1 MRFVVRVPLCRDWR
15 VRLIGMLALHCPW
28 RGDEYFGAQKGRDVS
43 LIPTLTDPLFL
54 RDPYPTYGRLH
65 ARGVSGWDEDRQ
77 MWLIWGYAETH
88 EALRSPRLSVHTAGA
103 RLGQAGPR
111 YAPVVEAV
119 SRFLTRLDGPA
130 HRRIRGLLLRAFTPR
145 AVEQM
150 EDTIR
155 ACVLDLLRPHLN
167 AGSMDIVADLAIPLP
182 LTVIGTMLG
191 VPRADHVQVK
201 AWASALGGIADLDPN
216 PKGLERALRALEAFR
231 DYVGRLI
238 AEHRRQPGDDLLGA
252 LVTVEE
258 AGDRLSPDELVAI
271 CQVLLI
277 AGHETTT
284 GLLGNAVQLLLAHP
298 EVLEAVRQTPRL
310 LPGFIEEV
318 LRYDSPVQVRTRLA
332 TQELP
337 LGGQRVAAG
346 QALLLLVGAANRD
359 PRVFKDPDQ
368 FDLQRTPNHH
378 LAFGEGPHY
387 CLGAALARLE
397 GRMAVEILLEELPRL
412 ALAPGSQ
419 VRRQPNFSLRSW
431 ESLPIVFA

>member
-1 MRFVVRVPLCRDWR
+1 MTTLR
-15 VRLIGMLALHCPW
+15 
-28 RGDEYFGAQKGRDVS
+28 AQKGRDVS
-43 LIPTLTDPLFL
+43 LIPALTDQLFL
-54 RDPYPTYGRLH
+54 MDPYPTYGRLH
-65 ARGVSGWDEDRQ
+65 AQGVSGWDEDRQ

-88 EALRSPRLSVHTAGA
+88 EALKSPQLSVHTAGA

-130 HRRIRGLLLRAFTPR
+130 HGRIRGLLLRAFTPR
-145 AVEQM
+145 AVEKM

-155 ACVLDLLRPHLN
+155 TCVLELLGPHLDT
-167 AGSMDIVADLAIPLP
+167 GRMDVVSDLAIPLP

-191 VPRADHVQVK
+191 VPREDHVQVK

-216 PKGLERALRALEAFR
+216 PEVLERALRALEAFR

-238 AEHRRQPGDDLLGA
+238 AKRQRQPGDDLLGA

-258 AGDRLSPDELVAI
+258 AGDRISPDELVAI

-284 GLLGNAVQLLLAHP
+284 CLLGNAVQLLLAHP
-298 EVLEAVRQTPRL
+298 DVLEAVRQTPQL

-332 TQELP
+332 TQELQ

-359 PRVFKDPDQ
+359 PRVFREPDHV
-368 FDLQRTPNHH
+368 DIQRTPNHH

-397 GRMAVEILLEELPRL
+397 GRVTAEILLEKMPTL
-412 ALAPGSQ
+412 ALAPGWQ
-419 VRRQPNFSLRSW
+419 LRRQPNFSLRGW

>member
-1 MRFVVRVPLCRDWR
+1 MTILR
-15 VRLIGMLALHCPW
+15 
-28 RGDEYFGAQKGRDVS
+28 AQKGRDVS
-43 LIPTLTDPLFL
+43 LIPVLTDQLFL
-54 RDPYPTYGRLH
+54 MDPYPTYGQLH
-65 ARGVSGWDEDRQ
+65 GQGVSGWDEDRQ

-88 EALRSPRLSVHTAGA
+88 EALKSPQLSVHTAGA

-130 HRRIRGLLLRAFTPR
+130 HSRIRGLLLRAFTPR
-145 AVEQM
+145 AVEKM

-155 ACVLDLLRPHLN
+155 TCVIELLRPHLD
-167 AGSMDIVADLAIPLP
+167 AGRMDIVTDLAIPLP

-191 VPRADHVQVK
+191 VPREDHVQVK
-201 AWASALGGIADLDPN
+201 ASASALGGIADLDPN
-216 PKGLERALRALEAFR
+216 PEVLARALRALEAFR

-238 AEHRRQPGDDLLGA
+238 ATHQRQPGDDLLGA

-258 AGDRLSPDELVAI
+258 AGDQLSPNELVAI

-284 GLLGNAVQLLLAHP
+284 CLLGNAVQLLLAYP
-298 EVLEAVRQTPRL
+298 DVLEAVRQTPQL

-359 PRVFKDPDQ
+359 PRVFRDPDH
-368 FDLQRTPNHH
+368 FDIHRTPNHH

-397 GRMAVEILLEELPRL
+397 GRIAVEILLEKMLRL

-419 VRRQPNFSLRSW
+419 LRRQPNFSLRSW

>member
-1 MRFVVRVPLCRDWR
+1 M
-15 VRLIGMLALHCPW
+15 
-28 RGDEYFGAQKGRDVS
+28 
-43 LIPTLTDPLFL
+43 
-54 RDPYPTYGRLH
+54 
-65 ARGVSGWDEDRQ
+65 SGWDEDRQ
-77 MWLIWGYAETH
+77 MWLMWGYAETH
-88 EALRSPRLSVHTAGA
+88 EALRSPQLSVHTAGA

-119 SRFLTRLDGPA
+119 SRFLTRVDGPA
-130 HRRIRGLLLRAFTPR
+130 HRRLRGLLLRAFTPR

-155 ACVLDLLRPHLN
+155 ACVLELLRPHLD

-216 PKGLERALRALEAFR
+216 PEGLERALRALEAFR
-231 DYVGRLI
+231 DYVGGLI
-238 AEHRRQPGDDLLGA
+238 ATHQRQPGKNLLGA

-258 AGDRLSPDELVAI
+258 AGVRLSPDELVAI

-298 EVLEAVRQTPRL
+298 DVLEAVRQTPHM

-359 PRVFKDPDQ
+359 PRMFRDPDC

-397 GRMAVEILLEELPRL
+397 GRMAVEILLEKLPKL

-419 VRRQPNFSLRSW
+419 LRRQPNFSLRSW

>member
-1 MRFVVRVPLCRDWR
+1 MTILR
-15 VRLIGMLALHCPW
+15 
-28 RGDEYFGAQKGRDVS
+28 AQKGRDMS
-43 LIPTLTDPLFL
+43 LIPTLTDQLFL
-54 RDPYPTYGRLH
+54 RDPYPTYGQLH
-65 ARGVSGWDEDRQ
+65 AQGVSGWDEDRQ

-88 EALRSPRLSVHTAGA
+88 EALKSPQLSVHTAGA

-111 YAPVVEAV
+111 YTPVVEAV
-119 SRFLTRLDGPA
+119 SRFLTRLDGPP
-130 HRRIRGLLLRAFTPR
+130 HSRIRGLLLRAFTPR
-145 AVEQM
+145 AVEKM

-155 ACVLDLLRPHLN
+155 TCVIELLGPHLDT
-167 AGSMDIVADLAIPLP
+167 GRMDVVTDLAIPLP
-182 LTVIGTMLG
+182 LTVIGMMLG
-191 VPRADHVQVK
+191 VPREDHVQVK

-216 PKGLERALRALEAFR
+216 PELLARALQALAAFR

-238 AEHRRQPGDDLLGA
+238 ATHQRQPGDDLLGA

-258 AGDRLSPDELVAI
+258 AGDQLSPNELVAI

-284 GLLGNAVQLLLAHP
+284 CLLGNAVQLLLARP
-298 EVLEAVRQTPRL
+298 DVLEAVRLTPPL

-359 PRVFKDPDQ
+359 PRVFRDPDH
-368 FDLQRTPNHH
+368 FDIQRTPNHH

-397 GRMAVEILLEELPRL
+397 GRIAVEILLEKMPKLT
-412 ALAPGSQ
+412 LAPGSQ
-419 VRRQPNFSLRSW
+419 LRRQPNFSLRSW

>member
-1 MRFVVRVPLCRDWR
+1 MTILR
-15 VRLIGMLALHCPW
+15 
-28 RGDEYFGAQKGRDVS
+28 AQKGRDMS
-43 LIPTLTDPLFL
+43 LIPALTDQLFL
-54 RDPYPTYGRLH
+54 MDPYPTYWQLH
-65 ARGVSGWDEDRQ
+65 AQGVSGWDEDRQ

-88 EALRSPRLSVHTAGA
+88 EALKSPQLSVHTAAA

-145 AVEQM
+145 AVEKM

-155 ACVLDLLRPHLN
+155 TCVIELLGPHLDT
-167 AGSMDIVADLAIPLP
+167 GRMDVVTDVAIPLP

-191 VPRADHVQVK
+191 VPREDHVQVK

-216 PKGLERALRALEAFR
+216 PEVLERALQALEAFR

-238 AEHRRQPGDDLLGA
+238 ATHQRQPGNDLLGA

-258 AGDRLSPDELVAI
+258 AGDQLSPNELVAI

-284 GLLGNAVQLLLAHP
+284 CLLGNAVQLLLARP
-298 EVLEAVRQTPRL
+298 DVLEAVRQTPPL

-337 LGGQRVAAG
+337 LGGQWVAAG

-359 PRVFKDPDQ
+359 PRVFRDPDH
-368 FDLQRTPNHH
+368 FDIQRTPNHH

-397 GRMAVEILLEELPRL
+397 GRIAVEILLEKMPKL
-412 ALAPGSQ
+412 AMAPGSQ
-419 VRRQPNFSLRSW
+419 LRRQPNFSLRSW

>member
-1 MRFVVRVPLCRDWR
+1 MTTLR
-15 VRLIGMLALHCPW
+15 
-28 RGDEYFGAQKGRDVS
+28 AQKGRDVS
-43 LIPTLTDPLFL
+43 LIPALTDQLFL
-54 RDPYPTYGRLH
+54 MDPSPTYEQLH
-65 ARGVSGWDEDRQ
+65 AQGVSGWDEDRQ

-88 EALRSPRLSVHTAGA
+88 EALKSPQLSVHTAGA

-119 SRFLTRLDGPA
+119 SRFLTRVDGPA
-130 HRRIRGLLLRAFTPR
+130 HSRIRGLLLRAFTPR
-145 AVEQM
+145 AVEKM

-155 ACVLDLLRPHLN
+155 TCVIELLGPHLDT
-167 AGSMDIVADLAIPLP
+167 GRMDVVTDLAIPLP

-191 VPRADHVQVK
+191 VPREDHVQVK
-201 AWASALGGIADLDPN
+201 TWASALGGIADLDPN
-216 PKGLERALRALEAFR
+216 PEVQERALQALEAFR

-238 AEHRRQPGDDLLGA
+238 AKHQRQPGDDLLGA

-258 AGDRLSPDELVAI
+258 AGDRISPNELVAI

-284 GLLGNAVQLLLAHP
+284 CLLGNAVQLLLAHP
-298 EVLEAVRQTPRL
+298 DVLEVVRQTPQL

-337 LGGQRVAAG
+337 LGGQQVAAG
-346 QALLLLVGAANRD
+346 QALLLLLGAANRD
-359 PRVFKDPDQ
+359 PRVFRDPDQ
-368 FDLQRTPNHH
+368 FDIQRTPNHH

-397 GRMAVEILLEELPRL
+397 GRIAAEILLEKMPKL

-419 VRRQPNFSLRSW
+419 LRRQPNFSLRSW

>member
-1 MRFVVRVPLCRDWR
+1 M
-15 VRLIGMLALHCPW
+15 
-28 RGDEYFGAQKGRDVS
+28 S
-43 LIPTLTDPLFL
+43 LIPALTDQLFL
-54 RDPYPTYGRLH
+54 MDPYPTYGQLH
-65 ARGVSGWDEDRQ
+65 AQGVSGWDEDRQ

-88 EALRSPRLSVHTAGA
+88 EALRSPQLSVHTAGA

-111 YAPVVEAV
+111 YEPVAEAV
-119 SRFLTRLDGPA
+119 SRFLTRVDGPA

-145 AVEQM
+145 AVETM

-155 ACVLDLLRPHLN
+155 TCVIELLRPHLDT
-167 AGSMDIVADLAIPLP
+167 GSMDIVTDLAIPLP

-191 VPRADHVQVK
+191 VPREDHVQVK
-201 AWASALGGIADLDPN
+201 ASASALGGIADLDPT
-216 PKGLERALRALEAFR
+216 PEGLERALQALEAFR

-238 AEHRRQPGDDLLGA
+238 AKHQHQPGDDLLGA

-298 EVLEAVRQTPRL
+298 DVLAAVRQTPRL

-318 LRYDSPVQVRTRLA
+318 LRHDSPVQVRTRLA

-337 LGGQRVAAG
+337 LGGQQVAAG
-346 QALLLLVGAANRD
+346 QALLLLLGAANRD
-359 PRVFKDPDQ
+359 PRVFRDPDQ

-397 GRMAVEILLEELPRL
+397 GRIAVEILLETMPKL

-419 VRRQPNFSLRSW
+419 LRRQPNFSLRSW

>member
-1 MRFVVRVPLCRDWR
+1 MTTLR
-15 VRLIGMLALHCPW
+15 
-28 RGDEYFGAQKGRDVS
+28 AQKGRDMS
-43 LIPTLTDPLFL
+43 LIPALTDQLFL
-54 RDPYPTYGRLH
+54 MDPYPTYGQLH
-65 ARGVSGWDEDRQ
+65 AQGVSGWDEDRQ

-88 EALRSPRLSVHTAGA
+88 EALRSPQLSVHTAGA

-111 YAPVVEAV
+111 YEPVAEAV
-119 SRFLTRLDGPA
+119 SRFLTRVDGPA

-145 AVEQM
+145 AVETM

-155 ACVLDLLRPHLN
+155 TCVIELLRPHLDT
-167 AGSMDIVADLAIPLP
+167 GSMDIVTDLAIPLP

-191 VPRADHVQVK
+191 VPREDHVQVK
-201 AWASALGGIADLDPN
+201 ASASALGGIADLDPT
-216 PKGLERALRALEAFR
+216 PEGLERALQALEAFR

-238 AEHRRQPGDDLLGA
+238 AKHQHQPGDDLLGA

-298 EVLEAVRQTPRL
+298 DVLAAVRQTPRL

-318 LRYDSPVQVRTRLA
+318 LRHDSPVQVRTRLA

-337 LGGQRVAAG
+337 LGGQQVAAG
-346 QALLLLVGAANRD
+346 QALLLLLGAANRD
-359 PRVFKDPDQ
+359 PRVFRDPDQ

-397 GRMAVEILLEELPRL
+397 GRIAVEILLETMPKL

-419 VRRQPNFSLRSW
+419 LRRQPNFSLRSW

>member
-1 MRFVVRVPLCRDWR
+1 MTTL
-15 VRLIGMLALHCPW
+15 
-28 RGDEYFGAQKGRDVS
+28 GAQKGRDMS
-43 LIPTLTDPLFL
+43 LIPALTDQWFIM
-54 RDPYPTYGRLH
+54 DPYPTYERLH
-65 ARGVSGWDEDRQ
+65 AQGVSGWDEDRQ
-77 MWLIWGYAETH
+77 VWLIWGYAETH
-88 EALRSPRLSVHTAGA
+88 EALMSPELSVHTAGA

-111 YAPVVEAV
+111 YTPVVEEV

-145 AVEQM
+145 AVETM

-155 ACVLDLLRPHLN
+155 TCVIELLRPHLDT
-167 AGSMDIVADLAIPLP
+167 GSMDIVTDLAIPLP
-182 LTVIGTMLG
+182 LTIIGTMLG
-191 VPRADHVQVK
+191 VPREDHLQVK

-216 PKGLERALRALEAFR
+216 PEMLERALQALEAFR

-238 AEHRRQPGDDLLGA
+238 ARHQRQPGDDLLGA

-284 GLLGNAVQLLLAHP
+284 CLLGNAVQLLLAYP
-298 EVLEAVRQTPRL
+298 NVLAVVRQDPQL

-318 LRYDSPVQVRTRLA
+318 LRYDSPVQIRTRLA

-337 LGGQRVAAG
+337 LGGQRVVAG
-346 QALLLLVGAANRD
+346 QTLLLLLGAANRD
-359 PRVFKDPDQ
+359 PRVFRAPNR

-387 CLGAALARLE
+387 CLGSALARLE
-397 GRMAVEILLEELPRL
+397 GRIAVEILLETMPKL

-419 VRRQPNFSLRSW
+419 LRRQPNFSLRSW
-431 ESLPIVFA
+431 ESLPIVCA

>member
-1 MRFVVRVPLCRDWR
+1 MTILR
-15 VRLIGMLALHCPW
+15 
-28 RGDEYFGAQKGRDVS
+28 AQKGRDMS
-43 LIPTLTDPLFL
+43 LIPALTDQLFL
-54 RDPYPTYGRLH
+54 MDPYPTYGQLH
-65 ARGVSGWDEDRQ
+65 AQGVSGWDEDRQ

-88 EALRSPRLSVHTAGA
+88 EALKSPQLSVHTAAA

-111 YAPVVEAV
+111 YAPVVEVV

-145 AVEQM
+145 AVEKM

-155 ACVLDLLRPHLN
+155 TCVIELLRPHLD
-167 AGSMDIVADLAIPLP
+167 AGRMDIVTDVAIPLP

-191 VPRADHVQVK
+191 VPREDHVQVK

-216 PKGLERALRALEAFR
+216 PEVLARALQALEAFR

-238 AEHRRQPGDDLLGA
+238 ATHQRQPGDDLLGA

-258 AGDRLSPDELVAI
+258 AGDRISPDELVAI

-284 GLLGNAVQLLLAHP
+284 CLLGNAVQLLLAHP
-298 EVLEAVRQTPRL
+298 DVLEAVRQTPPL

-346 QALLLLVGAANRD
+346 QAVLLLVGAANRD
-359 PRVFKDPDQ
+359 PRMFRDPDQ
-368 FDLQRTPNHH
+368 VDIQRTPNHH

-397 GRMAVEILLEELPRL
+397 GRIAVEILLEKMPKL

-419 VRRQPNFSLRSW
+419 LRRQPNFSLRSW

>member
-1 MRFVVRVPLCRDWR
+1 MTTLR
-15 VRLIGMLALHCPW
+15 
-28 RGDEYFGAQKGRDVS
+28 AQKGRDMS
-43 LIPTLTDPLFL
+43 LIPALTDQLFL
-54 RDPYPTYGRLH
+54 MDPYPTYGQLH
-65 ARGVSGWDEDRQ
+65 AQGVSGWDEDRQ

-88 EALRSPRLSVHTAGA
+88 EALKSPQLSVHTAGA

-145 AVEQM
+145 AVETM

-155 ACVLDLLRPHLN
+155 TCVIELLRPHLDT
-167 AGSMDIVADLAIPLP
+167 GGMDIVTDLAIPLP
-182 LTVIGTMLG
+182 LTVISTMLG
-191 VPRADHVQVK
+191 VRRADHVHVK
-201 AWASALGGIADLDPN
+201 AWASVLGGIADLDPN
-216 PKGLERALRALEAFR
+216 PGVLERALQALEAFR

-238 AEHRRQPGDDLLGA
+238 AKHQRQPGDDLLGA

-298 EVLEAVRQTPRL
+298 DVLAALRQTPQL

-346 QALLLLVGAANRD
+346 QALMLLLGAANRD
-359 PRVFKDPDQ
+359 PRVFRDPDR

-397 GRMAVEILLEELPRL
+397 GRIAVEILLETMPKL

-419 VRRQPNFSLRSW
+419 LRRQPNFSLRSW